1 MVDDSDSKTTQQSRR
16 NSKNVKHNTEF
27 DKTFGQTKR
36 QSSDIFLNLKDM
48 SSAAIQKEIN
58 TLTKH
63 MKKYAENLD
72 FEQAVILRD
81 RIKELEQ
88 FFIQKL

>member
-1 MVDDSDSKTTQQSRR
+1 
-16 NSKNVKHNTEF
+16 
-27 DKTFGQTKR
+27 
-36 QSSDIFLNLKDM
+36 M
-48 SSAAIQKEIN
+48 SAQAIQKEIN

-81 RIKELEQ
+81 RIKELENY
-88 FFIQKL
+88 FIEKM